1 MAGNVLNH
9 LQKLQEIPN
18 VPFLVKPIKAY
29 LEGVIKK
36 NGYKYSTNDYSIIVN
51 TNKNPSKPKLIIMA
65 HSDHP
70 GIIIKNKKNG
80 IAMGTLETDRLRKIL
95 SKNKI
100 ELKIFDPNGKF
111 LGIGDLIGIHKNS
124 RDVYLDINF
133 DVPSNSFGQYNLK
146 YFESNLKF
154 ISAYSLD
161 DTISVAIMLS
171 LLENKLESKY
181 DVYYVFNLY
190 EEVHQISAWYLA
202 KHNVLNINKNDIII
216 NLESQKVE
224 NIDDNSYPPANYENG
239 PILQLS
245 NTGCLFGYKVEG
257 DNQSEKIARHIA
269 KKDGIKLQIGLTKD
283 SDDSRPFSYFPLTS
297 NIISLNIPNKYKH
310 NCGPNGE
317 VIPEVIYIKDVED
330 ITKLVIIIIQG
341 DNNSKDEMS
350 LSRKVK
356 KRDTITKLDLMRKKA
371 QLNNRLDISYKSVI
385 KRGYY
390 YPLNILDF
398 LSDILCKIGFYL
410 IFYFQKVRMVIG
422 HTVI

>member
-1 MAGNVLNH
+1 MASIVLKH

-18 VPFLVKPIKAY
+18 VPFLVKPIKTY
-29 LEGVIKK
+29 LENVIEK

-51 TNKNPSKPKLIIMA
+51 TNKNPSKPKVVIMA
-65 HSDHP
+65 HTDHP

-100 ELKIFDPNGKF
+100 ELKIFDPSGKF

-133 DVPSNSFGQYNLK
+133 NVPSNSFGQYNLK
-146 YFESNLKF
+146 YFESNSKF

-171 LLENKLESKY
+171 LLESKLESKY
-181 DVYYVFNLY
+181 DVYFVFNLY

-202 KHNVLNINKNDIII
+202 KYNVLDINKDDIVI

-224 NIDDNSYPPANYENG
+224 NADSRLFPIVNYNDG

-245 NTGCLFGYKVEG
+245 NTGCLFGYKIIG
-257 DNQSEKIARHIA
+257 DNESEKLTKYYA
-269 KKDGIKLQIGLTKD
+269 KKLGIKLQVGLTKD

-297 NIISLNIPNKYKH
+297 NIISLNIPNKFKH
-310 NCGPNGE
+310 NYGSSGE
-317 VIPEVIYIKDVED
+317 VVPETIYSKDTEAVYKL
-330 ITKLVIIIIQG
+330 ITAIIQSEHST
-341 DNNSKDEMS
+341 NKEIS
-350 LSRKVK
+350 LSTKIK
-356 KRDTITKLDLMRKKA
+356 AMDKITNTNLMHQKA
-371 QLNNRLDISYKSVI
+371 CLNNRLDISYKSVI

-390 YPLNILDF
+390 YPQNLVDLIY
-398 LSDILCKIGFYL
+398 DIYCKSGFYL
-410 IFYFQKVRMVIG
+410 AFYLQRIG
-422 HTVI
+422 VFK